1 MPKKLYYLTTEI
13 VPFANVT
20 PLADFSTRV
29 PLALQEKGHDIRTII
44 PKYGYVSERKYILRE
59 VIRLREIPFEFNG
72 QNKVASAK
80 SAFIPKTRVQVYF
93 LEDSHWFKPLT
104 NLVYKSKNGRILA
117 DNGERYAYF
126 AKAVLSTLPHL
137 FWTPDIFICNGWQ
150 SALVPGMYKK
160 HFEGISD
167 FYKKIKTAMVIHD
180 NNEYSDI
187 SRKDLE
193 VAEVPIHKSLKGD
206 TLNIFDVG
214 SFEAD
219 SIIIL
224 DKPSEKISEKL
235 LKQPGISA
243 NKKKVSVINLSD
255 DESPDYK
262 DIADKMEQILN
273 KIPA

>member
-20 PLADFSTRV
+20 SLADFSTRV

-193 VAEVPIHKSLKGD
+193 VAEVPIHKSLKGN